1 MPSVN
6 LNFKIHIPQSLKP
19 LYKGRDDKRRTSF
32 NLSEHKIIISKYSD
46 ECFLPLNRYLLSLIL
61 AHKGK
66 FRIAYS
72 ISGTSLELLQE
83 LRPDVINSFRKLAAT
98 GCVDFFSEA
107 YYNSLSWYYSKNEFA
122 RQIKK
127 HHDLIKKLFGI
138 EPNVFRNADLEFS
151 NDLVNF
157 IAEMGYEGIL
167 NNEEENSFTGQGPDQ
182 IYSST
187 GIPDFGI
194 MFRNRSLETGI
205 ITSLRENN
213 QKGLNAFLE
222 TYFKQQ
228 LKINSIASILFD
240 YDLFGIKNQARNR
253 NFAFPELF
261 TSFLLNKTK
270 WKFETPAEI
279 IANFYPKTKIDLPA
293 HGFTYNSINE
303 SKPVNGSLNHD
314 KTLHKIYSIENLVN
328 KSNLPD
334 AYDQWGK
341 LQSIGQFFFN
351 ADKWM
356 TANTKNSQ
364 ATLIGNEKAYRDYKN
379 ALLDFEVRLINKELS
394 DIKDKYKYASAL
406 NLY

>member
-6 LNFKIHIPQSLKP
+6 LSFKIHIPQSLKP
-19 LYKGRDDKRRTSF
+19 LNEGRDDSSKISF
-32 NLSEHKIIISKYSD
+32 NSSEHKIIVGKYSD

-66 FRIAYS
+66 FRIAFS
-72 ISGTSLELLQE
+72 FSGTTLELLQE
-83 LRPDVINSFRKLAAT
+83 FRPDVIKSFRKLAAT
-98 GCVDFFSEA
+98 GCVDFFSET

-122 RQIKK
+122 RQTKK
-127 HHDLIKKLFGI
+127 HHDLIRELFGI
-138 EPNVFRNADLEFS
+138 EPKVFRNDDLEFS
-151 NDLVNF
+151 NDLANF
-157 IAEMGYEGIL
+157 IAEMGYIGL
-167 NNEEENSFTGQGPDQ
+167 LSNGEEISFSGPGPDQ

-187 GIPDFGI
+187 EIPDFGI
-194 MFRNRSLETGI
+194 MFRNRTLENEI

-213 QKGLNAFLE
+213 QKNYVAFPE

-228 LKINSIASILFD
+228 LKYNSITSMLFD
-240 YDLFGIKNQARNR
+240 YELFGIKNQASKG
-253 NFAFPELF
+253 NFDFLELF
-261 TSFLLNKTK
+261 FSFLLTKTQ
-270 WKFETPAEI
+270 WKFETPAEA
-279 IANFYPKTKIDLPA
+279 IANAYPKIKIDLPA
-293 HGFTYNSINE
+293 PGFTNNSINE
-303 SKPVNGSLNHD
+303 TKPVNRILNHN
-314 KTLHKIYSIENLVN
+314 KTLDKVYSIEYLVN

-341 LQSIGQFFFN
+341 LQSIGQFFFK

-356 TANTKNSQ
+356 TSNTKNIHPS
-364 ATLIGNEKAYRDYKN
+364 LISNEKAYRDYKN